1 MNTFSIVKYGF
12 AILGTG
18 LLVGAGALRAHTSSF
33 LAHASHAQGTVV
45 ALQPKR
51 SDNSTTYS
59 PVVHFKH
66 GTEVIEFTSSTSSN
80 PPGYHVGETVPVLY
94 LDSDPYNAKLDFFF
108 SLWGGAVI
116 LGGIGTVFLLIGGG
130 MILVP
135 LRRKRVDDYLAHQGV
150 PIEADIQS
158 VGINTDVSINGRN
171 PFRIVAQWQDP
182 ATAKVH
188 VFESHNIWFDPSSY
202 IKQKAIR
209 VFVDP
214 ANPKKYYVDVSFL
227 PQLAN

>member
-1 MNTFSIVKYGF
+1 
-12 AILGTG
+12 
-18 LLVGAGALRAHTSSF
+18 
-33 LAHASHAQGTVV
+33 VV
-45 ALQPKR
+45 R
-51 SDNSTTYS
+51 
-59 PVVHFKH
+59 FKH
-66 GTEVIEFTSSTSSN
+66 GATLIEFTSSASSN

-94 LDSDPYNAKLDFFF
+94 LDSNPYNAKLNSFF
-108 SLWGGAVI
+108 SLWGGALI
-116 LGGIGTVFLLIGGG
+116 LGCIGAVFLSIGGA
-130 MILVP
+130 MILLP

-158 VGINTDVSINGRN
+158 VGINTDVSMNGRN

-182 ATAKVH
+182 ASSQVY

-202 IKQKAIR
+202 IKQKTIR
-209 VFVDP
+209 VFLDK